1 MKRGTYMSFGENLKK
16 FREDKQLGVNQLAL
30 KSGVSAAQISRF
42 ENGKRKTAHID
53 TAKKLA
59 DALSVP
65 LPLLIGEPVYY
76 SPEELNAQQQKIIS
90 VVDDAMSEEEIADI
104 LDYIDFIKLKRKKSQ
119 K

>member
-1 MKRGTYMSFGENLKK
+1 MSFGENLKK
-16 FREDKQLGVNQLAL
+16 FREEKQLGVNQLAL

-42 ENGKRKTAHID
+42 ENGKRKTAHIE

-65 LPLLIGEPVYY
+65 LALLIGEPVYY
-76 SPEELNAQQQKIIS
+76 SSDELNEKQQKIVS
-90 VVDDAMSEEEIADI
+90 MVDESMSEEEVADI